1 MDLSTAKAVV
11 TGAASEHGLGYATAK
26 KVVDSGGMVALM
38 DLNDS
43 DGEKSAAELGERAIY
58 IHTDV
63 SSDAEV
69 KSAIARADKFM
80 GGITLAVNCAG
91 IIGAA
96 RALGREAPM
105 AGDFFE
111 KTIKVNLI
119 GSFLIAKEAANVMQ
133 RNEADAGGER
143 GLIVST
149 ASVAAFEGQIGQVA
163 YSASKGGIVSM
174 ALPLAREFARLGI
187 RVNVIAPGIF
197 MTPMVAG
204 MTPELQE
211 SLGAQVPFPSRL
223 GRPDEY
229 ADLVAS
235 IYGNAMINGETIRLD
250 GAIRMQP
257 K

>member
-1 MDLSTAKAVV
+1 MELAAAKAVV
-11 TGAASEHGLGYATAK
+11 SGGASGLGFATAK
-26 KVVDSGGMVALM
+26 RVIDAGGRAALL
-38 DLNDS
+38 DVNDEQ
-43 DGEKSAAELGERAIY
+43 GEKSAAELGQLATY
-58 IHTDV
+58 IHADV
-63 SSDAEV
+63 ADEEQV
-69 KSAIARADKFM
+69 QQAIRQANEFM

-91 IIGAA
+91 VVGAA

-105 AGDFFE
+105 PTEFFAR
-111 KTIKVNLI
+111 TVAINLV
-119 GSFLIAKEAANVMQ
+119 GSFTVAKEAANVMQ
-133 RNEADAGGER
+133 NNEPNDDGER

-149 ASVAAFEGQIGQVA
+149 ASVAAFEGQIGQVS
-163 YSASKGGIVSM
+163 YSASKGGIVGM
-174 ALPLAREFARLGI
+174 TLPLAREFARIGI

-204 MTPELQE
+204 MTPELQA
-211 SLGAQVPFPSRL
+211 SLGAQVPFPPRL
-223 GRPDEY
+223 GRPEEY